1 MTTYHYLLNCVRC
14 YRGYSMFGGIAP
26 KSEQLLALAC
36 VVALDGLTLYD
47 YGGVT
52 AFDAAGGCGDG
63 AGDVAGGQEHRE
75 PDSQRRQQ
83 GQYDLLYILF
93 HCSSF

>member
-1 MTTYHYLLNCVRC
+1 MVRAALC
-14 YRGYSMFGGIAP
+14 MSVQVSLKTIRRASSVAPICRTRG
-26 KSEQLLALAC
+26 
-36 VVALDGLTLYD
+36 VVALDGFALYD
-47 YGGVT
+47 HGRVT

-63 AGDVAGGQEHRE
+63 AGDVAARQHHRQ

-93 HCSSF
+93 HCSISVH

>member
-1 MTTYHYLLNCVRC
+1 MSTKLQ
-14 YRGYSMFGGIAP
+14 P
-26 KSEQLLALAC
+26 LAC
-36 VVALDGLTLYD
+36 VVGLDGLALYD

-63 AGDVAGGQEHRE
+63 AGDVAGGQEHRQ

-83 GQYDLLYILF
+83 GQYDLFYVLI
-93 HCSSF
+93 HCSSFYRVNN

>member
-1 MTTYHYLLNCVRC
+1 MSVSTKLQPL
-14 YRGYSMFGGIAP
+14 RG
-26 KSEQLLALAC
+26 
-36 VVALDGLTLYD
+36 VVGLDGLALYD
-47 YGGVT
+47 YSGVT

-63 AGDVAGGQEHRE
+63 AGNVACSQQNRQ